1 MNVLLFNVHHILCAC
16 VHNICGYKT
25 VLFVLFFI
33 ISSYSVILSLA
44 MSTNNLKENQGK
56 GGGEKQDRK
65 EETRDGRG
73 TRDRP
78 GEWENN
84 KKLFVYI

>member
-1 MNVLLFNVHHILCAC
+1 MYIIYAVTKPYI
-16 VHNICGYKT
+16 
-25 VLFVLFFI
+25 LFVLFFI

-73 TRDRP
+73 TRDRIGGM
-78 GEWENN
+78 GEQQ
-84 KKLFVYI
+84 KTVCIHITV

>member
-1 MNVLLFNVHHILCAC
+1 
-16 VHNICGYKT
+16 
-25 VLFVLFFI
+25 
-33 ISSYSVILSLA
+33 

-73 TRDRP
+73 TRDRIGGM
-78 GEWENN
+78 GEQQ
-84 KKLFVYI
+84 KTVCIHITV